1 MFNKRKNY
9 IDNIRSFGVILVLLY
24 HVFYIYNGIGVLGGI
39 PTEKSVGIF
48 DDLLTIVYP
57 WMMILLFVVAGV
69 SAKFSVEQRSKGEFL
84 RERARKLLL
93 PSTIGLF
100 VIHWITG
107 YLNMYFG
114 GGLDDVPNFLI
125 YPISVL
131 AGQGHLWFAQLLFLY
146 SVILGCFKKTIDKL
160 HKLCESIGN
169 ITCLLFSIIIWLSAQ
184 ILNMPIIT
192 VYRFGIYLVAFFIG
206 YCAFS
211 HDKVI
216 EKIEKSRYIS
226 LTLSVIFGVLY
237 FVLFRKM
244 NYTEANVLKNIVTNL
259 YAWCTVL
266 TVFGFAK
273 KYMDKENTFSR
284 YLAANSYG
292 YYILH
297 YPILMLAAYLLHAVA
312 LNMVI
317 KVLLTLV
324 LELALTFAVNELLK
338 RIPFV
343 RYIVL
348 GMKRRN
354 NEIQIDS

>member
-1 MFNKRKNY
+1 MTERKNY
-9 IDNIRSFGVILVLLY
+9 IDNIRSFGVILVLVY
-24 HVFYIYNGIGVLGGI
+24 HVFYIYNGIGVLGGLPI
-39 PTEKSVGIF
+39 LSSVGIF
-48 DDLLTIVYP
+48 DDFLTMVYP
-57 WMMILLFVVAGV
+57 WMMILLFVAAGV
-69 SAKFSVEQRSKGEFL
+69 AAKSSLERRTNKKFL
-84 RERARKLLL
+84 RERARKLLI
-93 PSTIGLF
+93 PSTLGLF

-114 GGLDDVPNFLI
+114 GGLDDVPSFLI

-146 SVILGCFKKTIDKL
+146 SAILVCLKKAMNKL
-160 HKLCESIGN
+160 HKFCEGIKI
-169 ITCLLFSIIIWLSAQ
+169 ITCLLFGILIWLSAQ
-184 ILNMPIIT
+184 ILNMPVIT
-192 VYRFGIYLVAFFIG
+192 VYRFGIYFVAFLIG

-211 HDKVI
+211 HDIVI
-216 EKIEKSRYIS
+216 EKIEKAKYIS
-226 LTLSVIFGVLY
+226 LTLSVAFGIVY

-244 NYTEANVLKNIVTNL
+244 NYTEASVLKNIVTNL

-273 KYMDKENTFSR
+273 RYMDRENTFSR

-297 YPILMLAAYLLHAVA
+297 YPMLMLVAYLLHAA
-312 LNMVI
+312 TLNVVI

-324 LELALTFAVNELLK
+324 LEFILTFIINEAIK

-348 GMKRRN
+348 GMKRSK
-354 NEIQIDS
+354 NEIQIDN